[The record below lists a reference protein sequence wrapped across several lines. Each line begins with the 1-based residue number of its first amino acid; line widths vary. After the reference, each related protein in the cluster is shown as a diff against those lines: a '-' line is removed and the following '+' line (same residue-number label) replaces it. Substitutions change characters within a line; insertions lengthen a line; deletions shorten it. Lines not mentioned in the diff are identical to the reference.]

1 MSDFTREDYGTYVEM
16 ASPSNFVNDLYN
28 ILKYHPTATP
38 YEIKEFLIKKY
49 PSTSRLFYEVPLR
62 QIPKWI
68 NLKDNFINTIMTWRL
83 NIGK

>member
-1 MSDFTREDYGTYVEM
+1 MSDFTREDYEILVEM

-28 ILKYHPTATP
+28 ILKYHPAATP
-38 YEIKEFLIKKY
+38 DEIKEFLIKKY
-49 PSTSRLFYEVPLR
+49 PTTSRLFFEVPLR

-68 NLKDNFINTIMTWRL
+68 NLKDKFINTIMTWRL